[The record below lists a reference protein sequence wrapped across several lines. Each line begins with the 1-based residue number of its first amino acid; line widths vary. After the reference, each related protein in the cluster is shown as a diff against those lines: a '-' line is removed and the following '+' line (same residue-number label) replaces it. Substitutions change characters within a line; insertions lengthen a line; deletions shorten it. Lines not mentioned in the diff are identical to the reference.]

1 MVGLVT
7 TEDTLVFSKGNV
19 DKRPN
24 IILLKHLTHF
34 IAAQEH
40 NIKGE
45 TIPYRKK
52 IIRKWLGISCF
63 LKFQFIFF
71 ILFTQATSKRS
82 DFPREH

>member
-24 IILLKHLTHF
+24 IILLKHLAHF

-52 IIRKWLGISCF
+52 LLESG
-63 LKFQFIFF
+63 
-71 ILFTQATSKRS
+71 
-82 DFPREH
+82 